1 MMKEKKVSL
10 FMETTKKEPEET
22 MAEIQRVLRKYGLK
36 KFMADYNGG
45 EIVGC
50 IFSVDIGG
58 DEVGFK
64 LPIRWEPLYALA
76 KQGRTKYIR
85 DKYQAQRV
93 AWRIQLRWIEA
104 QLAIVDIGQA
114 AFQEV
119 FMPYLMVNSHQTVY
133 EKFSKQSFKALKE
146 KND

>member
-1 MMKEKKVSL
+1 MKEKKISIY
-10 FMETTKKEPEET
+10 METTKKTPEAT
-22 MAEIQRVLRKYGLK
+22 MAEIQRVLRKYSLK
-36 KFMADYNGG
+36 KFRADYDNG

-50 IFSVDIGG
+50 IFSIDIAGE
-58 DEVGFK
+58 EVAFR
-64 LPIRWEPLYALA
+64 LPIRWEPLYNLA
-76 KQGRTKYIR
+76 KAGRTRYIR
-85 DKYQAQRV
+85 DKEQAQRV

-119 FMPYLMVNSHQTVY
+119 FFPYAMVDNHETVY
-133 EKFSKQSFKALKE
+133 EKFSKQSFKALRE